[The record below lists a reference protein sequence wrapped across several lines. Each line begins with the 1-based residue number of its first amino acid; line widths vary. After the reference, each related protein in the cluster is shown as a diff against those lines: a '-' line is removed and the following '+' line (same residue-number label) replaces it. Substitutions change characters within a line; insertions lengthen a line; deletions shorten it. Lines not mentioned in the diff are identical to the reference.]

1 MKIALGI
8 SICLIVCLLVKIFV
22 IKKTVREIRKEF
34 AERNQ
39 LNTNAKI
46 GISSRDADLRGLTDD
61 LNKILDE
68 VREKY
73 HLYSQGDMEVK
84 RTITNVSHDLRTPLT
99 AICGY
104 LELMKKTDSVEDEWK
119 RYLEIIENRALYM
132 KNLTEELFEYS
143 EIMGNEEEK
152 TLDTEIISLN
162 QVLEDC
168 IMDYYGAL
176 MEKGIDL
183 RVDITE
189 KKLERK
195 LNRQAID
202 RVLSNLMSNSLKY
215 SKGDLSISLNEQ
227 GVITYKNFAP
237 QLTKVDAERLFDRF
251 YTVETGKASTGLGL
265 SIAKAF
271 VNRMNGTIEAE
282 QENGY
287 FTIKIRFGD

>member
-22 IKKTVREIRKEF
+22 IKKSVREIRKEF

-84 RTITNVSHDLRTPLT
+84 RTITNVSHDIRTPLT

-104 LELMKKTDSVEDEWK
+104 LELMKKTDSAEDEWK

-189 KKLERK
+189 KKLERN

-265 SIAKAF
+265 SIAKAL

-287 FTIKIRFGD
+287 FTIRIRFGD